1 MRFLILNFIIL
12 ITTIYCLI
20 YIHIKSLR
28 KLIERWHIIQF
39 GSDLGIDQSDIEK
52 ISPQITFITS
62 NADIEAIALVSQE
75 GYQIAFS
82 ALPQYHVD
90 GDQFCGLASAL
101 LMTGRS
107 TIQSLFQE
115 DLSEIIVRAQDGY
128 IIISNA
134 GRLVIVCAGTM
145 IDTLMKTVKVMRIAA
160 KNLYKIF
167 EGR

>member
-1 MRFLILNFIIL
+1 M
-12 ITTIYCLI
+12 
-20 YIHIKSLR
+20 
-28 KLIERWHIIQF
+28 QF
-39 GSDLGIDQSDIEK
+39 GSDLGITNEDIEK

-82 ALPQYHVD
+82 ALPQYQVD

-101 LMTGRS
+101 LMTGSS

-115 DLSEIIVRAQDGY
+115 ELSEIIVRAENGY
-128 IIISNA
+128 IVISNA
-134 GRLVIVCAGTM
+134 GRLVIVCAGTL
-145 IDTLMKTVKVMRIAA
+145 IDTLMKTVKVMRVAS
-160 KNLYKIF
+160 KNLSKIF

>member
-1 MRFLILNFIIL
+1 VIIL
-12 ITTIYCLI
+12 
-20 YIHIKSLR
+20 
-28 KLIERWHIIQF
+28 QF
-39 GSDLGIDQSDIEK
+39 GSDLGITNEDIEK

-82 ALPQYHVD
+82 ALPQYNVESD
-90 GDQFCGLASAL
+90 AFCGIASAL
-101 LMTGRS
+101 TMTGRS
-107 TIQSLFQE
+107 TIQTLFQE
-115 DLSEIIVRAQDGY
+115 DLQEVIVRAQNGY
-128 IIISNA
+128 IIITNA
-134 GRLVIVCAGTM
+134 GKLVIVCAGTM

>member
-1 MRFLILNFIIL
+1 M
-12 ITTIYCLI
+12 
-20 YIHIKSLR
+20 
-28 KLIERWHIIQF
+28 QF
-39 GSDLGIDQSDIEK
+39 GSDLGITNDDIEK

-82 ALPQYHVD
+82 ALPQYQVD

-107 TIQSLFQE
+107 TIQTLFQE

-128 IIISNA
+128 IVITNA
-134 GRLVIVCAGTM
+134 GRLVIVCAGTE
-145 IDTLMKTVKVMRIAA
+145 IDTLMKTVKVTRIAA
-160 KNLYKIF
+160 KNLFKIF